1 MMIWNLYKESWLLLC
16 FLLPLPPLLEFLLLP
31 AIVIVHDHCGG
42 RWWGSSEE
50 EHKGWSHLWSQVI
63 LSSSPLSAT
72 PLLPLLPL
80 WFSELLPLCVEK
92 LFSNTE
98 LVELRASSITDLRG
112 GSVSKKCG
120 ESELLY
126 VWTLIWWFW
135 KCRVDSNRFC
145 VFSETYLQPSH
156 CSGAG
161 SCSRSCSPD
170 QTNRLYLG
178 SFSFFLFFF
187 LLYIFAFIEWKTTL
201 PDFREPRWKIEET
214 RSLSTSLAEAI
225 TEESPRRSG
234 KF

>member
-1 MMIWNLYKESWLLLC
+1 MVDLGKLSVMIWNLYKESWLLLC

-31 AIVIVHDHCGG
+31 AIVIDHDHDHCGG

-112 GSVSKKCG
+112 GNVSKKYGKIWVALCVNINLMILKMQSG
-120 ESELLY
+120 FKKILCIFRNLLAA
-126 VWTLIWWFW
+126 
-135 KCRVDSNRFC
+135 
-145 VFSETYLQPSH
+145 EP
-156 CSGAG
+156 
-161 SCSRSCSPD
+161 
-170 QTNRLYLG
+170 
-178 SFSFFLFFF
+178 
-187 LLYIFAFIEWKTTL
+187 LLRCW
-201 PDFREPRWKIEET
+201 
-214 RSLSTSLAEAI
+214 
-225 TEESPRRSG
+225 
-234 KF
+234 